1 MKMIFLLVSVTALL
15 FSGFFSSAQNET
27 ADNEALEPAEL
38 SITTSRSSI
47 SLNFIDLY
55 EINTQTAKKAKVL
68 NDTPLR
74 TLPNSISQ
82 QIALIPRGE
91 VIETYKYFPK
101 EAFWAVHYNKKWGF
115 VTTTSLLPFQERPSE
130 EQQKLYDEA
139 PKILSTIHVIY
150 PPEAREHGL
159 HGKVMIKV
167 LISKTG
173 SIKETVIEESIP
185 GLDEAAIEAIRKLK
199 FKPGKYEGKPVEVWI
214 RIPVNFDPGDF

>member
-1 MKMIFLLVSVTALL
+1 MKMTLLLSVTSLL
-15 FSGFFSSAQNET
+15 LNGFFASAQNET
-27 ADNEALEPAEL
+27 ADNEALTPAEV
-38 SITTSRSSI
+38 SIATSRSSI

-55 EINTQTAKKAKVL
+55 EINTQIAKKAKVL
-68 NDTPLR
+68 NDTPLV

-101 EAFWAVHYNKKWGF
+101 EAVWAVHYNKKWGF
-115 VTTTSLLPFQERPSE
+115 VKTTSLLPFQERPLE

-139 PKILSTIHVIY
+139 PKILSTIHIIY

-159 HGKVMIKV
+159 SGKVMIKA

-173 SIKETVIEESIP
+173 SIKETEIEESIP
-185 GLDEAAIEAIRKLK
+185 GLDEAAIEAVKKAR
-199 FKPGKYEGKPVEVWI
+199 FKPAKFEGKSVEVWI
-214 RIPVNFDPGDF
+214 RIPISFEIGKF